1 MNNAEWKNLLG
12 PFSWKAARDAGEHA
26 PDRLKRALLTSFD
39 AIDAQL
45 LVEHLLPHWFRISR
59 EIGDDDTS
67 RNPFLVEL
75 SEHLKTVE
83 SLVVVSSAVFPEGH
97 CPYPWLWRFLRPV
110 MVGAETKAVQHSKL
124 WLLEWDEPATLEVCI
139 SSANL
144 TISAFRDQ
152 IQAAWRCAIPLV
164 TASQRRRQSWGIL
177 PEFVEELANACSPSS
192 RDTIRSFTKLFDH
205 ATCPEG
211 VQFLASVPGTHSLE
225 TLRQRPWGAAGLRKA
240 MPRTPGG
247 RPKAYATVPVI
258 GSWSQNEL
266 FSWLEACGCGAE
278 QLTVGWISN
287 DVIQYRGH
295 WTLPSTTK
303 DLFLKQGV
311 SVVALQR
318 HTDAQTPI
326 THDKHH
332 PGDQRWLHAKLYGFS
347 SGKRHSLL
355 LTSANFTPAAWGRQT
370 PTGLRIENFELGVLL
385 EGARY
390 PFHLEPLD
398 PGSILVQDVPSP
410 VQDDAIVWAE
420 ALWDGN
426 AIVIAYR
433 PAIDETVVSA
443 VTVHAIADGR
453 GCQANYQVS
462 STDEGSLRIVRLP
475 WEKIDSIP
483 VEAELIVTDRAAC
496 LVPILDVRAIE
507 ERLLSPMP
515 QLGLDHRTEE
525 HLREQLLLERYRGT
539 VVAGEDNEV
548 PPDTDHCSARPL
560 DDYSVPMFAQ
570 AREWFAV
577 ADDWHGRLIAAN
589 CGGGSMRTVLVDDG
603 KSLLRY
609 FERQSR
615 EHVHEGHKVAASL
628 VAQELASHIQHADHS
643 QEKGS

>member
-1 MNNAEWKNLLG
+1 MNNAEWKNLLS

-39 AIDAQL
+39 AIDAPL
-45 LVEHLLPHWFRISR
+45 LVEHLLPHWFRIR
-59 EIGDDDTS
+59 GEIGDDDTS

-75 SEHLKTVE
+75 SEYLKSVE
-83 SLVVVSSAVFPEGH
+83 SLVVVSSAAFPEGH

-124 WLLEWDEPATLEVCI
+124 WLLEWDDPSTLEVCI

-144 TISAFRDQ
+144 TISAFQDQ

-164 TASQRRRQSWGIL
+164 TASRSRRQSWGIL

-205 ATCPEG
+205 ASCPEG

-225 TLRQRPWGAAGLRKA
+225 TLGQRPWGLAGLRRA
-240 MPRTPGG
+240 MPRTAGG
-247 RPKAYATVPVI
+247 RPKAYATAPVI

-266 FSWLEACGCGAE
+266 FKWLEACGCDAK

-303 DLFLKQGV
+303 DLFLNQGV
-311 SVVALQR
+311 RVAALKR
-318 HTDAQTPI
+318 HADAQTPI
-326 THDKHH
+326 THDGHH

-347 SGKRHSLL
+347 SGKRHALL
-355 LTSANFTPAAWGRQT
+355 LSSANFTPAAWGRQT
-370 PTGLRIENFELGVLL
+370 ATGLRIDNFELGVLL
-385 EGARY
+385 EGVQY

-398 PGSILVQDVPSP
+398 PESILVQEVASP

-426 AIVIAYR
+426 TILIAYR
-433 PAIDETVVSA
+433 PAIDQTVVSA

-453 GCQANYQVS
+453 MHQANYQAS
-462 STDEGSLRIVRLP
+462 STNKGSLRTVHLP
-475 WEKIDSIP
+475 WDKIDSIP

-496 LVPILDVRAIE
+496 LLPILDVRAIE

-525 HLREQLLLERYRGT
+525 RLREQLLLERYRGT
-539 VVAGEDNEV
+539 VVAGEDDEV
-548 PPDTDHCSARPL
+548 PPDTDSFSARTV
-560 DDYSVPMFAQ
+560 DDYSIPMFAQ

-577 ADDWHGRLIAAN
+577 ADDWHKRLVAAN
-589 CGGGSMRTVLVDDG
+589 GGGGMMRTVLLGDG

-609 FERQSR
+609 FDRQCR
-615 EHVHEGHKVAASL
+615 EHVHEGHRIAASL

-643 QEKGS
+643 